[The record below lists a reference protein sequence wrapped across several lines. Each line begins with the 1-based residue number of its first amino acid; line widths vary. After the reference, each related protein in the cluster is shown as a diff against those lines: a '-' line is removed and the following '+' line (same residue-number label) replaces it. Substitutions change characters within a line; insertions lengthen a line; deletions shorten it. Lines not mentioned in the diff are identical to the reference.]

1 MSGPGGA
8 GPGNKPDTS
17 SRVQMNNPQLPL
29 GLALR
34 DSARFDG
41 FFPGPNREAVDSL
54 QLAAAG
60 QGESLVFIAGP
71 AGTGKTHLLQ
81 AACHYAAG
89 FGRAVTYLPMQE
101 LSGMLPD
108 ALEGME
114 RMDLVCLD
122 DVQLL
127 AGQASREHALFDL
140 FNRLREAGGTL
151 LVAGERRPDLTGF
164 GLPDLASRL
173 GWGVTYVLRPLSDTD
188 MLAAL
193 SQRAA
198 GRGLELP
205 EETASFLLKRI
216 PRDPAS
222 VFDLLERLDTA
233 SMIEQ
238 RRLTVPFVK
247 TVLADM
253 TAATPAS

>member
-1 MSGPGGA
+1 
-8 GPGNKPDTS
+8 
-17 SRVQMNNPQLPL
+17 MNNPQLPL

-34 DSARFDG
+34 DGARFDG

-54 QLAAAG
+54 RLAAEG
-60 QGESLVFIAGP
+60 QGELLVFIAGP
-71 AGTGKTHLLQ
+71 AGMGKTHLLQ
-81 AACHYAAG
+81 AACQHASG
-89 FGRAVTYLPMQE
+89 KRRISSYLPMQQ
-101 LSGMLPD
+101 LSGMVPD
-108 ALEGME
+108 VLEGLE
-114 RMDLVCLD
+114 QMDLVCLD

-127 AGQASREHALFDL
+127 AGQDAWERALFDL

-164 GLPDLASRL
+164 GLPDLVSRL
-173 GWGVTYVLRPLSDTD
+173 GWGVTYVLRPLADTD

-193 SQRAA
+193 SCRAA

-216 PRDPAS
+216 PRDPAT
-222 VFDLLERLDTA
+222 VFDLLDRLDKA

-247 TVLADM
+247 SVLVDM
-253 TAATPAS
+253 PAGQTAS

>member
-1 MSGPGGA
+1 
-8 GPGNKPDTS
+8 
-17 SRVQMNNPQLPL
+17 MNNPQLPL

-34 DSARFDG
+34 DGARFDG

-54 QLAAAG
+54 RLAAEG
-60 QGESLVFIAGP
+60 QGELLVFIAGP
-71 AGTGKTHLLQ
+71 AGMGKTHLLQ
-81 AACHYAAG
+81 AACQHASG
-89 FGRAVTYLPMQE
+89 KRRISTYLPMQQ
-101 LSGMLPD
+101 LSGMAPD
-108 ALEGME
+108 VLEGLE
-114 RMDLVCLD
+114 QMDLVCLD

-127 AGQASREHALFDL
+127 AGQDAWERALFDL

-164 GLPDLASRL
+164 GLPDLVSRL
-173 GWGVTYVLRPLSDTD
+173 GWGVTYVLRPLADTD

-193 SQRAA
+193 SCRAA

-216 PRDPAS
+216 PRDPAT
-222 VFDLLERLDTA
+222 VFDLLDRLDKA

-247 TVLADM
+247 SVLADM
-253 TAATPAS
+253 PASQTAS

>member
-1 MSGPGGA
+1 
-8 GPGNKPDTS
+8 
-17 SRVQMNNPQLPL
+17 MNNPQLPL

-34 DSARFDG
+34 DSARFEG

-54 QLAAAG
+54 RQAAAG
-60 QGESLVFIAGP
+60 QGELLAYIAGP

-81 AACHYAAG
+81 AACHHAAG
-89 FGRAVTYLPMQE
+89 NRRAVTYLPMQQ
-101 LSGMLPD
+101 LSGLAPAVLD
-108 ALEGME
+108 GLEQ
-114 RMDLVCLD
+114 MDLICLD

-127 AGQASREHALFDL
+127 AGDEAWEHGLFDL

-151 LVAGERRPDLTGF
+151 LVAGEQRPDLTGF

-173 GWGVTYVLRPLSDTD
+173 GWGVTYVLRPLEDAD

-193 SQRAA
+193 SCRAA

-205 EETASFLLKRI
+205 EETASFLLKRV
-216 PRDPAS
+216 PRDPAT
-222 VFDLLERLDTA
+222 VFSLLDRLDEA

-238 RRLTVPFVK
+238 RRLTIPFVK
-247 TVLADM
+247 SVLADLP
-253 TAATPAS
+253 AGSPAS